1 MRRPPMRPIRWLFG
15 FRGDDFDRAFAMWM
29 WLDRFGFILFDAALS
44 TALFLS
50 MVVLCLLV
58 CRQPSRRL
66 LIVRLSLL
74 ASLAMLPL
82 SLAPLPRLD
91 VLARIRQAG
100 LLAAGVD

>member
-1 MRRPPMRPIRWLFG
+1 MRPICWLFA
-15 FRGDDFDRAFAMWM
+15 FRGDDFDRAFVMWM

-50 MVVLCLLV
+50 VVVLCLLV

-82 SLAPLPRLD
+82 VAGAVAAPRCPGND
-91 VLARIRQAG
+91 PPGGIIAPGFA
-100 LLAAGVD
+100 D